1 MSETLVK
8 ICGLTNLEDT
18 LTAIEMGADF
28 LGFNFYPESP
38 RFIDYSLAK
47 SVFLEI
53 PTNIPKVGVFVN
65 EYYQNIID
73 LVQELELDYVQF
85 HGDESPEFCNQMG
98 HPWFKA
104 IRLASE
110 ESLNNLDQ
118 YESEW
123 VLVDA
128 FVKGQ
133 YGGTGEKPDW
143 NLAKKIAQN
152 KKLFLAGGL
161 TPQNVQAAIATVQ
174 PFAVD
179 VSSGIEAHVGKK
191 DLAKMEEFINKAKEA
206 HLRVI

>member
-28 LGFNFYPESP
+28 LGFNFYPESS
-38 RFIDYSLAK
+38 RFIDYALAK
-47 SVFLEI
+47 SIFQEI

-110 ESLNNLDQ
+110 ESLANLDE
-118 YESEW
+118 YECEW
-123 VLVDA
+123 ILADA
-128 FVKGQ
+128 FVKKGPMAEPVKSRI
-133 YGGTGEKPDW
+133 GSS
-143 NLAKKIAQN
+143 L
-152 KKLFLAGGL
+152 KKL
-161 TPQNVQAAIATVQ
+161 
-174 PFAVD
+174 
-179 VSSGIEAHVGKK
+179 S
-191 DLAKMEEFINKAKEA
+191 KAKETHFGRRINSSKCPA
-206 HLRVI
+206 GSCHGKAFCGGCRQWY